1 MADIGRLEY
10 LSGQLHQGAK
20 KFSDAAQTLRQQA
33 QRLDWSA
40 QDLATGV
47 DSWAGAGSK
56 NFQAA
61 WQGYHANTQKSATAL
76 DNTSQALTKLAQKI
90 DDSVQQMRAAQAMQ
104 TAGTILT
111 VGLVVVDVLQLGL
124 DPVTDAATVGAV
136 GADGALAGEA
146 DAAATAVVE
155 ADAEIGAEL
164 DQIVGEIEN
173 VSDAGDIPV
182 VPGEEPGDINFDNSE
197 PAVNGDGGMNGDG
210 TGGNGS
216 GNGNGGGGNGND
228 GMGGNGSG
236 DEGINGLKNT
246 DNFRPGAIDHVFKGD
261 LKGTNAGGY
270 HYEGV
275 PNTGGSTVPGTETPP
290 NEYGVY
296 QAQVTVNGV
305 PKTANGGYSTF
316 FPKSMSPQEVVDSI
330 NEAYNSRSFV
340 PGTGNTYA
348 GQTSSGM
355 TILMYLD
362 SAGRIISA
370 FPEY

>member
-90 DDSVQQMRAAQAMQ
+90 DDSVQKMRAAQAMQ
-104 TAGTILT
+104 TGGFFLT
-111 VGLVVVDVLQLGL
+111 AGLVVLDVVQLGL

-136 GADGALAGEA
+136 GADVAMVGEA

-210 TGGNGS
+210 TGGNG
-216 GNGNGGGGNGND
+216 NGGGGNGGGGGGSGGGGGDGGGDSGGDGGGGNDPPATTEESVSKKLNDYLLSPEHPVGGPKANWFKSALGFTRDNAGDLAKQIVFNQSDAVETGVTQYGTKYNQIISIEGVNGRTIDILFAWIRNND
-228 GMGGNGSG
+228 GVVR
-236 DEGINGLKNT
+236 LVT
-246 DNFRPGAIDHVFKGD
+246 AIPAD
-261 LKGTNAGGY
+261 
-270 HYEGV
+270 
-275 PNTGGSTVPGTETPP
+275 
-290 NEYGVY
+290 
-296 QAQVTVNGV
+296 
-305 PKTANGGYSTF
+305 
-316 FPKSMSPQEVVDSI
+316 
-330 NEAYNSRSFV
+330 
-340 PGTGNTYA
+340 
-348 GQTSSGM
+348 
-355 TILMYLD
+355 
-362 SAGRIISA
+362 
-370 FPEY
+370 